1 MDYFAISTEWFG
13 HLAYACLAASYFMTN
28 IFWLRVLAVVSMLLE
43 LAYFNFAGG
52 DLTTGMSWNAVFV
65 AINLYQL
72 FWLLRDRLTLRLP
85 EHDGPVLRSALTGLD
100 DAQIARLLKAAHW
113 KTVSKGKTLTTQHKP
128 VDELYFICA
137 GRLSVQVDGTV
148 MAHLEKGSFV
158 GEIAY
163 LTGNPATATVVVD
176 EPCRILAFSRT
187 RLAKV
192 VASDTHISGLIY
204 QMLGRDLAMKMGQAN
219 RRHMAGAESL
229 AQV

>member
-1 MDYFAISTEWFG
+1 MDYLAPSNEWFG

-43 LAYFNFAGG
+43 LAYFNYAGG

-72 FWLLRDRLTLRLP
+72 FWLLRDRLMLQLP

-113 KTVSKGKTLTTQHKP
+113 KTVAKGKTLTTQHKP
-128 VDELYFICA
+128 VDELYFICS
-137 GRLSVQVDGTV
+137 GQLSVQVDDKI
-148 MAHLEKGSFV
+148 MARLEKGSFV

-163 LTGNPATATVVVD
+163 LTGNAATATVVVE
-176 EPCRILAFSRT
+176 EPCRILAFSRA

-192 VASDTHISGLIY
+192 VASDSHISGIIY
-204 QMLGRDLAMKMGQAN
+204 QMLGRDLAMKMGQSN
-219 RRHMAGAESL
+219 RRHAAGPDSL